1 MKTSYTFAL
10 AITAVFITGGITPL
24 FDIPEANAQ
33 VSIPVNQTT
42 PCFLNYTAGS
52 NMVGNC
58 GFDEDFLQAS
68 LLPWEWITGGNF
80 SMLLAGIFVMFT
92 YIKYH
97 KAVYPIMIGVM
108 MLPISFFIFPDA
120 FLSFAIIMAFVTL
133 GILIWYVYIKQTKE
147 Y

>member
-1 MKTSYTFAL
+1 MNWMVFLIPLL
-10 AITAVFITGGITPL
+10 AIPFMS
-24 FDIPEANAQ
+24 EAYGQ
-33 VSIPVNQTT
+33 EIVVVNQTT
-42 PCFLNYTAGS
+42 PCFLNYTAGIH
-52 NMVGNC
+52 MWENC
-58 GFDEDFLQAS
+58 GYGEDYLQAA

-80 SMLLAGIFVMFT
+80 SMVLASIFIMFT

-108 MLPISFFIFPDA
+108 FLPISYFVFPDT
-120 FLSFAIIMAFVTL
+120 FLSWSIIMAFLTV